1 MNPIES
7 IHHLKSDEWLP
18 YREGVVVNRPVKNKA
33 EGSWAEIGLKK
44 VFICINISIIY
55 NFFSK

>member
-7 IHHLKSDEWLP
+7 IHHLKSDEWLS

-44 VFICINISIIY
+44 VYI
-55 NFFSK
+55 